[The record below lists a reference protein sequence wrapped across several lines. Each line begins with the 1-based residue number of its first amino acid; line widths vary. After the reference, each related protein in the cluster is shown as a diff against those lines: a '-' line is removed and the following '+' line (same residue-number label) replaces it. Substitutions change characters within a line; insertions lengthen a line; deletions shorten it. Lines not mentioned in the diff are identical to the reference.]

1 MIIYETWE
9 EGIRR
14 MIGFG
19 TLVNA
24 IAIIVGGCIGCVFKK
39 GLPKECQDGVLRS
52 MGLAV
57 AFIGV
62 NSAITTM
69 MALEDTAMLIVVSL
83 AVGTLIG
90 ELIGIDAWFENLG
103 EYLKKRFSN
112 EKDNSFMEGFLTTTF
127 TVCIGAM
134 AVVGAMEDGIN
145 QNYSTLYT
153 KSILDFILVIMM
165 ASTYGK
171 GAAFSV
177 VPVVVLQGSLTL
189 LAACL
194 GAFMSELMIT
204 YISLIGGMLITCVGL
219 NLLLN
224 AKIKV
229 ANMLPALIIAVLFA
243 LI

>member
-1 MIIYETWE
+1 
-9 EGIRR
+9 

-24 IAIIVGGCIGCVFKK
+24 IAIIVGGSIGCIFKK
-39 GLPKECQDGVLRS
+39 GLPKVCQEGVLRS

-62 NSAITTM
+62 YGALTTM
-69 MALEDTAMLIVVSL
+69 AQLEDTAMLIVVSL
-83 AVGTLIG
+83 AVGTLLG

-103 EYLKKRFSN
+103 EYLRNRFSS
-112 EKDNSFMEGFLTTTF
+112 EKDNLFLEGFLTTTF
-127 TVCIGAM
+127 TICIGAM

-145 QNYSTLYT
+145 HNYSTLYT
-153 KSILDFILVIMM
+153 KSILDFMLVIMM

-171 GAAFSV
+171 GAIFSV
-177 VPVVVLQGSLTL
+177 VPVVILQGSLTV

-194 GAFMSELMIT
+194 GAFMTELMIT
-204 YISLIGGMLITCVGL
+204 YITLIGGMLITCVGL

-229 ANMLPALIIAVLFA
+229 ANMLPALIIAVLFG